1 MSDAFP
7 CHSESEPS
15 VLAPRDGL
23 VATRH
28 ASCFEPPSSIEA
40 KTETPCGFRDL
51 TPEEK
56 QRVTQFYAQRGR
68 KHRSCSI
75 IRPKETPS

>member
-7 CHSESEPS
+7 CHPESKPS

-23 VATRH
+23 VATH
-28 ASCFEPPSSIEA
+28 HTDCLEPPPSKIEA
-40 KTETPCGFRDL
+40 TTETPCGFRDL

-56 QRVTQFYAQRGR
+56 QRVTQFYTQRGC
-68 KHRSCSI
+68 KHRSCSTI
-75 IRPKETPS
+75 PPKETP